1 MFAATATNRNRC
13 QAHKET
19 HKHESCAL
27 HMTHFKRSAVNP
39 NVNSVSQKVFSS
51 NVSLSPLSHLIHLC
65 FLSNLRP
72 ARASSLSASGDVL
85 TGRKYPLSL
94 KPNQRLSHPHS
105 LFFSETPTTA
115 TCSAFPIPHPPLHYQ
130 GPPIV
135 PPIFSRLHH
144 FSTFLTESL
153 YI

>member
-1 MFAATATNRNRC
+1 MQQLLQTGTGV
-13 QAHKET
+13 
-19 HKHESCAL
+19 KHIKKHISKGHVQ

-51 NVSLSPLSHLIHLC
+51 NTPLSPLSHLLHLC

-115 TCSAFPIPHPPLHYQ
+115 TCSAFPIPHPPLRRP
-130 GPPIV
+130 GPPIL
-135 PPIFSRLHH
+135 PPTFSRLRL
-144 FSTFLTESL
+144 FSRFLTKSL
-153 YI
+153 CI